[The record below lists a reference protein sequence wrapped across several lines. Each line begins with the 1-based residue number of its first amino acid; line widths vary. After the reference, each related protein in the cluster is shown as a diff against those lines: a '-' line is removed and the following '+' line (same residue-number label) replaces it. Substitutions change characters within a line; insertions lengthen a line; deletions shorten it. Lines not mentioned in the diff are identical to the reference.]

1 MLHDFARHESIIHGE
16 YNGDNSITTSK
27 EKLTQQVNNMALTH
41 NTNYQAVTESLNA
54 PRAENAR
61 QHQELTLE
69 AGDGELYASATSLYP
84 SHPHG
89 AGVIYSCGTDSVILS
104 VAGSTSSTRNRRSK

>member
-1 MLHDFARHESIIHGE
+1 MLHVFARHESIIHGE

-27 EKLTQQVNNMALTH
+27 EKLTQQVNNVALTH

-61 QHQELTLE
+61 QHQELTQLKLE
-69 AGDGELYASATSLYP
+69 MVNFMRVPPAYIPATLM
-84 SHPHG
+84 
-89 AGVIYSCGTDSVILS
+89 VLV
-104 VAGSTSSTRNRRSK
+104 